1 MKRLTL
7 EKFSSWLEA
16 YGRASIQ
23 NDPQASAELFARN
36 AQYYETPFDEPMIGR
51 DAIHKYWEIGA
62 QTLKDK
68 EASYEVLSVKDNLG
82 IARWQSKFTDVNS
95 GNRLALDCVFLVE
108 FDSNDKC
115 SVFREWWHI
124 KNWKPDPNH
133 EHSFL

>member
-1 MKRLTL
+1 MKQLTS
-7 EKFSSWLEA
+7 KTFSSWLEA

-36 AQYYETPFDEPMIGR
+36 AEYYETPFDMPMIGR
-51 DAIHKYWEIGA
+51 DAIRKYWEIGA
-62 QTLKDK
+62 QALKDK

-95 GNRLALDCVFLVE
+95 GKRFMLDCVFLVE
-108 FDSNDKC
+108 FNNNDKC

-124 KNWKPDPNH
+124 KNLDARRKQ
-133 EHSFL
+133 